1 MSCELI
7 RVNFKKGVIESRET
21 LTEDGRAEYVPFQD
35 EHFKMM
41 TRETAE
47 LANMAHKHG
56 ANPRRMVVLVIDEQA
71 EFDASM
77 YDSEVLSDEEVIAGL
92 KRAVAKILAQSQ
104 GPSPEPG
111 ASA

>member
-7 RVNFKKGVIESRET
+7 RVNFKKGVVESREQ
-21 LTEDGRAEYVPFQD
+21 LTEDGRPEYVPFQD

-47 LANMAHKHG
+47 LAKMAHDSG
-56 ANPRRMVVLVIDEQA
+56 ANPRRMVVIVMDEQA

-77 YDSEVLSDEEVIAGL
+77 YDSDVVSDEEVIAGL
-92 KRAVAKILAQSQ
+92 KRAIAKIEGSQ
-104 GPSPEPG
+104 LGPQPG
-111 ASA
+111 SCA